1 MGEHNIMATSAAG
14 SQLMAGSFASATT
27 AAAAVAVAA
36 VVGGSASR
44 RAECQQ
50 QASHS
55 TTKPTA
61 SSPAEATAALLLP
74 RLVGSGI
81 AGVSELSLFHPVDTI
96 AKRLM
101 SSTATLQQNNINATV
116 FGSECAPTATA
127 RLRSLFPGVGFA
139 AAYKVCQR
147 TYKFGLQP
155 VVYEAIDKSSV
166 GSKLQS
172 KALKSAIAGSMLGA
186 GEVALLPLDVL
197 KIKAQTNPNSIR
209 GRGVIEIFTPEGR
222 ALYRGAGWTAARN
235 IPGSFALFG
244 GNTAVKQMLG
254 AEPGQATF
262 FQTALSSMGGAIA
275 SLVVS
280 QPLDVVKTR
289 VQNRGFDAPESGANI
304 VKNIIREEGPG
315 AFFKGFTPKVMAVGP
330 KLVFSFTIAQQL
342 IQFFESRMA
351 A

>member
-1 MGEHNIMATSAAG
+1 MV
-14 SQLMAGSFASATT
+14 GSFASATT
-27 AAAAVAVAA
+27 AAAAVAVSA
-36 VVGGSASR
+36 VVGSASG
-44 RAECQQ
+44 RAEC
-50 QASHS
+50 SPHDS
-55 TTKPTA
+55 TPKKKTGA

-101 SSTATLQQNNINATV
+101 SSTATLQQNNLNATV
-116 FGSECAPTATA
+116 FGSECAPTASA

-155 VVYEAIDKSSV
+155 VVYEAIDKSSM
-166 GSKLQS
+166 GSQIQS

-197 KIKAQTNPNSIR
+197 KIKAQTNPDSIR
-209 GRGVIEIFTPEGR
+209 GRGVIEIFATEGK

-244 GNTAVKQMLG
+244 GNTAVKQAMG
-254 AEPGQATF
+254 VEHGHATF
-262 FQTALSSMGGAIA
+262 LQTFVSSMGGAIA
-275 SLVVS
+275 SLAVS

-289 VQNRGFDAPESGANI
+289 IQNRGFDAPESGANI
-304 VKNIIREEGPG
+304 VKNIVREEGPG
-315 AFFKGFTPKVMAVGP
+315 AFFKGFTPKVLAVGP

-342 IQFFESRMA
+342 IQFLESRVA